1 MLRYDRREPRIK
13 PRLLSV
19 AAGDSMPA
27 QRKIFRI
34 EETMRDAAESQ
45 DATRPDD
52 AAIPSGV
59 IEELRALRALMEQRM
74 PDGTGPRATAD
85 APARE
90 VRKLKIELDV
100 IGDAIKQT
108 RTEIVSLQD
117 QGFDS
122 TRVSRVAKELDAV
135 FEDTS
140 RATDRILKAAEEI
153 DQLAHALGGVLK
165 GHHECGLAQDIQ
177 ERVTTIFETC
187 NFHDLTGQRISK
199 VSAMLKMVE
208 DHLAR
213 MMEIWSVIERFNVDA
228 AQSAAG
234 ELDGLLNGP
243 RLDGDNGHS
252 TQDEIDKLFH

>member
-1 MLRYDRREPRIK
+1 
-13 PRLLSV
+13 
-19 AAGDSMPA
+19 MPA

-34 EETMRDAAESQ
+34 EEMMQAAPEPQ
-45 DATRPDD
+45 DALAPDTP
-52 AAIPSGV
+52 AFPSDV
-59 IEELRALRALMEQRM
+59 IAELRALRTMMEQRM
-74 PDGTGPRATAD
+74 PGGAEPRAATD
-85 APARE
+85 VPAQE

-122 TRVSRVAKELDAV
+122 ARVSRVTKELDAV

-140 RATDRILKAAEEI
+140 RATDHILKAAEEI
-153 DQLAHALGGVLK
+153 DQHAHALAGLLK
-165 GHHECGLAQDIQ
+165 GGHEQGLAQDIQ
-177 ERVTTIFETC
+177 DRVTAIFETC

-199 VSAMLKMVE
+199 VAAMLKMVE
-208 DHLAR
+208 EHLAR
-213 MMEIWSVIERFNVDA
+213 MMEIWSVIERFNVEA

-234 ELDGLLNGP
+234 QLDGLLNGP
-243 RLDGDNGHS
+243 KLDGDNGHS

>member
-1 MLRYDRREPRIK
+1 MLRYSVREPRIK
-13 PRLLSV
+13 PLLLSV

-34 EETMRDAAESQ
+34 EEMMRKAAEPQ
-45 DATRPDD
+45 DALGADEPL
-52 AAIPSGV
+52 IPSS
-59 IEELRALRALMEQRM
+59 IIDELRAIRTLMEQRM
-74 PDGTGPRATAD
+74 PDASPKAAE
-85 APARE
+85 APAHE
-90 VRKLKIELDV
+90 ARKLKIELDV
-100 IGDAIKQT
+100 IGEAIKQT

-122 TRVSRVAKELDAV
+122 ARVSRVAKELDAV

-140 RATDRILKAAEEI
+140 RATDRILKSAEDI
-153 DQLAHALGGVLK
+153 DQLANALA
-165 GHHECGLAQDIQ
+165 GLAKGGEGQALAQQIQ
-177 ERVTTIFETC
+177 ERITAIFEAC
-187 NFHDLTGQRISK
+187 HFHDLTGQRISK
-199 VSAMLKMVE
+199 VSVMLKMVE
-208 DHLAR
+208 EHLAR

>member
-1 MLRYDRREPRIK
+1 
-13 PRLLSV
+13 
-19 AAGDSMPA
+19 MPA

-34 EETMRDAAESQ
+34 EETMRSAAEPQ
-45 DATRPDD
+45 DALRPDD
-52 AAIPSGV
+52 PSVPSDV
-59 IEELRALRALMEQRM
+59 IDELRALRALMEQRM
-74 PDGTGPRATAD
+74 PDGAGARTAAD

-90 VRKLKIELDV
+90 MRKLKIELDV

-108 RTEIVSLQD
+108 RSEIVSLQD

-135 FEDTS
+135 FDDTS

-153 DQLAHALGGVLK
+153 DQLAHTLGGMLRNS
-165 GHHECGLAQDIQ
+165 HEQGLAQDIQ
-177 ERVTTIFETC
+177 ERVTAIFEAC
-187 NFHDLTGQRISK
+187 NFHDLTGQRITK
-199 VSAMLKMVE
+199 VSAMLKLVE
-208 DHLAR
+208 EHLAR

-228 AQSAAG
+228 VQSATG

>member
-1 MLRYDRREPRIK
+1 
-13 PRLLSV
+13 
-19 AAGDSMPA
+19 MPA

-34 EETMRDAAESQ
+34 EETMRNTAEPQ
-45 DATRPDD
+45 DALRPDD
-52 AAIPSGV
+52 PIVPSDV
-59 IEELRALRALMEQRM
+59 IDELRALRALMEQRM
-74 PDGTGPRATAD
+74 PDGTGPRAAD
-85 APARE
+85 VPTRE
-90 VRKLKIELDV
+90 VRQLKIELDV

-108 RTEIVSLQD
+108 RSEIVSLQD

-135 FEDTS
+135 FDDTS
-140 RATDRILKAAEEI
+140 HATDRILKAAEEI
-153 DQLAHALGGVLK
+153 DHLAHALGGVLK
-165 GHHECGLAQDIQ
+165 SSHEQGLAQDIQ
-177 ERVTTIFETC
+177 ERVTTIFEAC
-187 NFHDLTGQRISK
+187 NFHDLTGQRIAK
-199 VSAMLKMVE
+199 VAAMLKMVE
-208 DHLAR
+208 EHLAR

>member
-1 MLRYDRREPRIK
+1 
-13 PRLLSV
+13 
-19 AAGDSMPA
+19 MPA

-34 EETMRDAAESQ
+34 EETMRSAAEPQ
-45 DATRPDD
+45 HALRPDD
-52 AAIPSGV
+52 PSVPSDV
-59 IEELRALRALMEQRM
+59 IDELRALRALMEQRM
-74 PDGTGPRATAD
+74 PDGAGPRTAAD

-90 VRKLKIELDV
+90 MHKLKIELDV

-108 RTEIVSLQD
+108 RSEIVSLQD

-135 FEDTS
+135 FDDTS

-153 DQLAHALGGVLK
+153 DQLAHTLGGMLRNS
-165 GHHECGLAQDIQ
+165 HEQGLAQDIQ
-177 ERVTTIFETC
+177 ERVTAIFEAC
-187 NFHDLTGQRISK
+187 NFHDLTGQRITK
-199 VSAMLKMVE
+199 VSAMLKLVE
-208 DHLAR
+208 EHLAR

-228 AQSAAG
+228 VQSAAG

>member
-1 MLRYDRREPRIK
+1 
-13 PRLLSV
+13 
-19 AAGDSMPA
+19 MPA

-34 EETMRDAAESQ
+34 EEMMRNAAEPQ
-45 DATRPDD
+45 DALHPDD
-52 AAIPSGV
+52 PSFPSDV
-59 IEELRALRALMEQRM
+59 IDELRALRALMEQRL
-74 PDGTGPRATAD
+74 PDCAGPSAAAD

-108 RTEIVSLQD
+108 RSEIVSLQD

-135 FEDTS
+135 FDDTS

-153 DQLAHALGGVLK
+153 DQLAHTLGGVLK
-165 GHHECGLAQDIQ
+165 GSHEQGLAQDIQ
-177 ERVTTIFETC
+177 ERVTAIFEAC
-187 NFHDLTGQRISK
+187 NFHDLTGQRIAK
-199 VSAMLKMVE
+199 VASMLKMVE
-208 DHLAR
+208 EHLAR

-234 ELDGLLNGP
+234 ELEGLLNGP